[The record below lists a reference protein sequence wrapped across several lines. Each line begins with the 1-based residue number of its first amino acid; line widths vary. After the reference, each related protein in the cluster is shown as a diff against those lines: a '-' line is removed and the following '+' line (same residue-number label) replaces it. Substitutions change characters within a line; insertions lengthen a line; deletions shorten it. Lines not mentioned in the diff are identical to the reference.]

1 MRGPGAAEPVPPAG
15 SLVGVTTL
23 AGVPHTSRTVDLDGP
38 VHYVD
43 YGGPDGAPVLVGVH
57 GLGGSHLNWA
67 AVAPHLV
74 GRSRLVAV
82 DLLGHGH
89 TPTAGRTAHVDG
101 HVDLLAAFAAEVSDR
116 PVILMGNS
124 LGGLVAALTAS
135 AAPDRVAG
143 LILIDPALP
152 IDRLGMVHPR
162 VLTNFVVC
170 SVPGVGERYLSV
182 RRGRTTAERTVRRV
196 LSATCVDPG
205 RVPADVVDAHVAL
218 TAAVDRTAADRAY
231 LASARSLSWVMTRS
245 GPTIARIDALDLPVL
260 HLHGSRDM
268 LVPLAAAR
276 RMAQGRT
283 NWRLDVARDIGHAPM
298 LETPVWTALRIDEW
312 LDRDGAP
319 AWARAGGS
327 VDPVSSLR

>member
-1 MRGPGAAEPVPPAG
+1 VSGPGAAAQAPLAG

-23 AGVPHTSRTVDLDGP
+23 AGVPHTSRTIDLDGP
-38 VHYVD
+38 AHYVD
-43 YGGPDGAPVLVGVH
+43 YGGPDGAPMLIGVH

-74 GRSRLVAV
+74 ERSRLVAV

-101 HVDLLAAFAAEVSDR
+101 HVDLLTRFAADVSDR

-152 IDRLGMVHPR
+152 FERLGMVHPR

-170 SVPGVGERYLSV
+170 AVPGVGERYLSV

-196 LSATCVDPG
+196 LGATCVDPG

-218 TAAVDRTAADRAY
+218 TAAVDRAAADRAY

-245 GPTIARIDALDLPVL
+245 GPTIAKIAALDLPVL
-260 HLHGSRDM
+260 HLHGAKDM
-268 LVPLAAAR
+268 LVPVAAAR
-276 RMAQGRT
+276 RMAEGRT
-283 NWRLDVARDIGHAPM
+283 NWHLDVARDIGHAPM

-327 VDPVSSLR
+327 VDPAPFPR